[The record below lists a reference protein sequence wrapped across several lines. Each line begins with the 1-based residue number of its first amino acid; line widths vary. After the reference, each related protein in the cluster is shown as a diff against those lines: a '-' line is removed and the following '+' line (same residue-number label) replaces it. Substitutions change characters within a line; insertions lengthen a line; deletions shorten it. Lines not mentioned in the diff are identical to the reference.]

1 MLVKGKISAIYPA
14 ENKISV
20 ILPEYD
26 NAVTAPLPIYGG
38 TKTAADYAVNEFLIV
53 EVFNNNFNDAVII
66 GKASSSGAA
75 YEHNHDD
82 RYFTKTEWNTVKTIT
97 NLQIAEMIKSVG
109 LK

>member
-53 EVFNNNFNDAVII
+53 EVFNNNLSNLKSLLFKMIEKIPAERNNCTCANT
-66 GKASSSGAA
+66 KKSS
-75 YEHNHDD
+75 
-82 RYFTKTEWNTVKTIT
+82 
-97 NLQIAEMIKSVG
+97 QM
-109 LK
+109 